1 LFSRVYVG
9 DVARAVLA
17 ALQGRGVSGC
27 FNVVEAKTA
36 PMRLF
41 YEQVVAA
48 TGTELE
54 LVRVPDSTL
63 PADLRAAGAV
73 EQHLLASPNKIR
85 EVLDWRD
92 TGTEHFAIGALA
104 HGQCAQQLEP
114 GFLG

>member
-1 LFSRVYVG
+1 
-9 DVARAVLA
+9 
-17 ALQGRGVSGC
+17 
-27 FNVVEAKTA
+27 
-36 PMRLF
+36 MRLF

-48 TGTELE
+48 TGRELE